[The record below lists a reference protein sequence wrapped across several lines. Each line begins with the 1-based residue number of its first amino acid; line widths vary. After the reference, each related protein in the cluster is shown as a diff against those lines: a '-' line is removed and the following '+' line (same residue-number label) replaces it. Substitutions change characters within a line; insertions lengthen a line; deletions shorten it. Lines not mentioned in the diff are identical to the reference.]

1 MRPYQPTVNPNDV
14 LEGTIQRGSNGLY
27 WISQPISNINNNIR
41 TWVLYDGVPDD
52 VESDNYVVPPT
63 SPNNRLPRTT
73 ALENLLNELN
83 SSDIPSQNQTQPPRL
98 TRTNA
103 LENLLNELN
112 ATEPQELR
120 QLTRSPATYDL
131 TNSDDGDFIDVLES
145 TNVHPRTVRRDSGD
159 NISYMSFSTDS
170 VVDNQDEYSIY
181 DDTESII
188 ESNYDEDSDIYTNIS
203 SESDS
208 IIDDKSELLSKCLND
223 SPVTLSNYDETDLND
238 LFVIYVAN
246 KQGKF
251 TKGSCLRRDEMK
263 NVLKSDLD
271 TIPSYI
277 MSIYKTPSS
286 NRTDDLLTGMTGKP
300 TGKIIVRIPTNQ
312 IYVTFGSLKRV
323 LSTPNKEWYAL
334 PLYGGKARR
343 VGNLAGIYGS
353 SMNHGQVP
361 GFQIYK
367 LFTKRD
373 IENSV
378 VSEENPDDYPH
389 VYQYDTM
396 KSLFE
401 LVGDTPVNIFIHNIL
416 NELINTQIITLPNI
430 PQRTSSLQWTSKRQR
445 RYGNPPEE
453 L

>member
-1 MRPYQPTVNPNDV
+1 MTRYQPNTNPNDV

-27 WISQPISNINNNIR
+27 WISQPISNTNNNIR
-41 TWVLYDGVPDD
+41 TWVLYYGVPNSFFIVDRNNIID
-52 VESDNYVVPPT
+52 SDSDNYDPLT
-63 SPNNRLPRTT
+63 SPYNRLSRTT
-73 ALENLLNELN
+73 SLEN
-83 SSDIPSQNQTQPPRL
+83 SF
-98 TRTNA
+98 
-103 LENLLNELN
+103 ENRIHRSL
-112 ATEPQELR
+112 A
-120 QLTRSPATYDL
+120 RSPATYDL
-131 TNSDDGDFIDVLES
+131 TTSDAEDFIDILDSSQVQ
-145 TNVHPRTVRRDSGD
+145 PRTIRDD
-159 NISYMSFSTDS
+159 VSYMSFRTDS
-170 VVDNQDEYSIY
+170 VMDNQDDYNIY
-181 DDTESII
+181 NDTESII
-188 ESNYDEDSDIYTNIS
+188 ESYYDEDSDVYTNIS

-238 LFVIYVAN
+238 LFVIYVPN

-251 TKGSCLRRDEMK
+251 IKGSCLRRDELK
-263 NVLKSDLD
+263 DVLKSDLD

-312 IYVTFGSLKRV
+312 IYVTFGSLKRI
-323 LSTPNKEWYAL
+323 LSIANKEWYAL
-334 PLYGGKARR
+334 PLYGGKSRR
-343 VGNLAGIYGS
+343 VGNLGGIYGS

-367 LFTKRD
+367 LFTKHD
-373 IENSV
+373 IENSI
-378 VSEENPDDYPH
+378 VSEEKPDDFPH

-416 NELINTQIITLPNI
+416 NELINTQIINI
-430 PQRTSSLQWTSKRQR
+430 PQRTSSLQWATKRQR
-445 RYGNPPEE
+445 RYGNPPDE